1 MRRSFLAVLLI
12 TSLGVIATPAQS
24 EVVSAD
30 TKMTLVKTITGDI
43 SPKSVRSSGSG
54 LVSAHNMMYR
64 HSVTIYDANTFELVS
79 TVPDSV
85 QLSKYGYSKYSSIYK
100 GSPVEG
106 AYSPD
111 GKYLYVT
118 NYAMYGKGFNREGH
132 DICSPASGYDTS
144 FLYRVNLAKY
154 EIDNVYPVGSVPKVV
169 EVTPDNKFVLV
180 SNWCSYDLTVI
191 SIASQKVVK
200 TIKIGRYPRGIA
212 VSNDSK
218 FAYVAEMGGNQIH
231 VIDLEDFSK
240 TYIPIG
246 SNPRAIVLSPDNK
259 FVLVSN
265 WCSYD
270 LKVIS
275 VDSQKVV
282 KTVKI
287 GRYPRG
293 IAVSNDSKFAY
304 VAEMGGN
311 QIHVINL
318 EDFSKTYIPIGS
330 NPRAIV
336 LSPDNSMMYV
346 TMNLSG
352 KVASWDLINNKA
364 GKSVKTGKAARSL
377 AISSDG
383 TALFV
388 VNFVS
393 DTISKVRTSDM
404 KVFQSIKACNEPIGI
419 TYDSPTSRTWVAC
432 YGGAIKIFDNK

>member
-1 MRRSFLAVLLI
+1 MRRSYLAVLLI

-30 TKMTLVKTITGDI
+30 TKMTLVKTITGNI

-231 VIDLEDFSK
+231 VI
-240 TYIPIG
+240 
-246 SNPRAIVLSPDNK
+246 
-259 FVLVSN
+259 
-265 WCSYD
+265 
-270 LKVIS
+270 
-275 VDSQKVV
+275 
-282 KTVKI
+282 
-287 GRYPRG
+287 
-293 IAVSNDSKFAY
+293 
-304 VAEMGGN
+304 
-311 QIHVINL
+311 NL

-393 DTISKVRTSDM
+393 NTISKVRTSDM